1 MMNEHLF
8 YDLKDKPALTRS
20 LATQIVQELGRR
32 IVSGVYGQGDLLEDE
47 GTLAVRYQ
55 VSRTVIRD
63 AVKILVGKGLLEVR
77 RGIGTRV
84 RSRSAWALL
93 DDDVLAWHQSA
104 PADRAFLRQLMD
116 LRLVIE
122 PKAARWAAERAD
134 AEGHALIR
142 EAQDRMEQEKGS
154 IEGFV
159 VADALFHRAVL
170 RAAGNE
176 FLLAMESAVFSALL
190 ISIRITNPDPR
201 ENEESIPFHR
211 AVADAILAGDAAGA
225 EARMERLLGDAR
237 HRLGEDDAQDTKS
250 MDASPSASP
259 ADEELS
265 QPGTVANRSGAE
277 WGPPRGGSS

>member
-32 IVSGVYGQGDLLEDE
+32 IVSGAYGQGNLLEDE
-47 GTLAVRYQ
+47 GRLAARYQ
-55 VSRTVIRD
+55 VSRSVNRD

-122 PKAARWAAERAD
+122 PKAARWAAERGT
-134 AEGHALIR
+134 AEGHALI
-142 EAQDRMEQEKGS
+142 
-154 IEGFV
+154 
-159 VADALFHRAVL
+159 
-170 RAAGNE
+170 
-176 FLLAMESAVFSALL
+176 
-190 ISIRITNPDPR
+190 
-201 ENEESIPFHR
+201 
-211 AVADAILAGDAAGA
+211 A
-225 EARMERLLGDAR
+225 EARA
-237 HRLGEDDAQDTKS
+237 
-250 MDASPSASP
+250 P
-259 ADEELS
+259 
-265 QPGTVANRSGAE
+265 
-277 WGPPRGGSS
+277 

>member
-1 MMNEHLF
+1 MSTRAGRAMNEFLF
-8 YDLKDKPALTRS
+8 YDLKEKPALTRS

-32 IVSGVYGQGDLLEDE
+32 IVAGAYGQGDLLEDE
-47 GTLAVRYQ
+47 GTLAARYQ

-84 RSRSAWALL
+84 RPRSAWALL

-104 PADRAFLRQLMD
+104 PVSHAFLQQLTD

-122 PKAARWAAERAD
+122 PKAARWAAERGT
-134 AEGHALIR
+134 AEGHALIA
-142 EAQDRMEQEKGS
+142 EAQARMEQEMGS
-154 IEGFV
+154 IDDFI

-190 ISIRITNPDPR
+190 ISIRLTNRDPR

-211 AVADAILAGDAAGA
+211 AVADAILARDAAGA
-225 EARMERLLGDAR
+225 EARMERLLADAR
-237 HRLGEDDAQDTKS
+237 HRLGEEAGRQGE
-250 MDASPSASP
+250 A
-259 ADEELS
+259 E
-265 QPGTVANRSGAE
+265 GAVRA
-277 WGPPRGGSS
+277 P

>member
-8 YDLKDKPALTRS
+8 YDLKEKPALTRS

-32 IVSGVYGQGDLLEDE
+32 IVAGAHGQGDLLEDE
-47 GTLAVRYQ
+47 GTLAARYQ
-55 VSRTVIRD
+55 VSRSVIRD

-104 PADRAFLRQLMD
+104 PVSHAFLQQLTD

-122 PKAARWAAERAD
+122 PKAARWAAERGT
-134 AEGHALIR
+134 AEGHALIA
-142 EAQDRMEQEKGS
+142 EAQARMEQEKGS
-154 IEGFV
+154 IDDFI

-170 RAAGNE
+170 RAADNE

-190 ISIRITNPDPR
+190 ISIRLTNRDPR

-211 AVADAILAGDAAGA
+211 AVADAILARDAAEA
-225 EARMERLLGDAR
+225 EARMERLLADAR
-237 HRLGEDDAQDTKS
+237 LRLGEEGAR
-250 MDASPSASP
+250 AEGARSP
-259 ADEELS
+259 
-265 QPGTVANRSGAE
+265 
-277 WGPPRGGSS
+277 

>member
-32 IVSGVYGQGDLLEDE
+32 IVAGAYGQGDLLEDE
-47 GTLAVRYQ
+47 GALAARYQ
-55 VSRTVIRD
+55 VSRSVIRD

-104 PADRAFLRQLMD
+104 PVSHAFLQQLTD

-122 PKAARWAAERAD
+122 PKAARWAAERGT
-134 AEGHALIR
+134 AEGHALIA
-142 EAQDRMEQEKGS
+142 EAQARMEQEKGS
-154 IEGFV
+154 IDDFI

-170 RAAGNE
+170 RAADNE

-190 ISIRITNPDPR
+190 ISIRLTNRDPR

-211 AVADAILAGDAAGA
+211 AVADAILARDAAEA
-225 EARMERLLGDAR
+225 EARMERLLADAR
-237 HRLGEDDAQDTKS
+237 LRLGEEGGRAEG
-250 MDASPSASP
+250 ARSP
-259 ADEELS
+259 
-265 QPGTVANRSGAE
+265 
-277 WGPPRGGSS
+277 